1 MNGIDRHRY
10 AMLVRVKQFGIS
22 HAKLFP
28 AETLDGR
35 LFAALAAAVDQATRF
50 LTEHVRERT
59 AARSGT
65 RSKAAA
71 RVALLA
77 GLGAFARM
85 ANAFAADVPGL
96 EGRFRRPSSDVNDL
110 ELLTVGR
117 AFIADAAPLAP
128 HLVEHGLPL
137 TSLADVQAAL
147 EAFEGAALGR
157 LAAHA
162 ARASSR
168 AGLTAALGAAGQA
181 LARLDVIV
189 PNTLRAQ
196 PALLAAWKVA
206 RHVQRAAAT
215 RQATPALRPQPQPQA
230 ASEPMR
236 LVASAVIRP
245 DAGER
250 PSDVRERP
258 SAVGDRSVPSHNSQ
272 QERRLSG
279 GDPRE
284 FDWRVSRAAGR
295 LPRAPSVVH

>member
-128 HLVEHGLPL
+128 HLTEHGLPP
-137 TSLADVQAAL
+137 TSLADVQVAL

-157 LAAHA
+157 LVACA
-162 ARASSR
+162 ARASAR

-196 PALLAAWKVA
+196 PAMLAAWKVA
-206 RHVQRAAAT
+206 RHVQRAAGA
-215 RQATPALRPQPQPQA
+215 RQAAPALLPQPQPQPQT

-245 DAGER
+245 EVGER
-250 PSDVRERP
+250 PSDEGERP
-258 SAVGDRSVPSHNSQ
+258 VPGHDSQ
-272 QERRLSG
+272 RERRLGG

-284 FDWRVSRAAGR
+284 FERRVSRAAGR
-295 LPRAPSVVH
+295 WPRGPSVVH

>member
-85 ANAFAADVPGL
+85 AKAFGPDVPGL
-96 EGRFRRPSSDVNDL
+96 EGKFRRPSSDVNDL
-110 ELLTVGR
+110 DLLTVGR

-128 HLVEHGLPL
+128 RFIEHALP
-137 TSLADVQAAL
+137 TTPLADVQAAL
-147 EAFEGAALGR
+147 EAFEGATLDPV
-157 LAAHA
+157 AAHA
-162 ARASSR
+162 ARASAR

-181 LARLDVIV
+181 LARLDAIV

-196 PALLAAWKVA
+196 PAMLAAWKVA

-215 RQATPALRPQPQPQA
+215 RPAAPALRPQPQ
-230 ASEPMR
+230 ASEPMT
-236 LVASAVIRP
+236 LVASAVIRSEV
-245 DAGER
+245 GER
-250 PSDVRERP
+250 PVP
-258 SAVGDRSVPSHNSQ
+258 DRDSQ
-272 QERRLSG
+272 QERRLRG
-279 GDPRE
+279 GGPRD

-295 LPRAPSVVH
+295 LPRGPSVVH